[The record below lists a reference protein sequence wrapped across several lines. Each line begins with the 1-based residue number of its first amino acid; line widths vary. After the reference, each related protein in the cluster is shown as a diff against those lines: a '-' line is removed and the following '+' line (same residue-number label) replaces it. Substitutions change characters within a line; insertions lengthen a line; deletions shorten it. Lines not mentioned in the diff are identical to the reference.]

1 MEHAGCKAGFAVSSR
16 ILPPRQVCYKE
27 RHFLLLPWRGS
38 PEEGRR
44 SGFDSHEFNGRRSL
58 HRVRLPDGISK
69 LFTRSDNDDQRFD
82 VGES

>member
-1 MEHAGCKAGFAVSSR
+1 MTSLGLARRHTAGVWLPLAALLSMFLSS
-16 ILPPRQVCYKE
+16 
-27 RHFLLLPWRGS
+27 WRGS

-69 LFTRSDNDDQRFD
+69 LVARSDKDDQQFD
-82 VGES
+82 SNAS

>member
-1 MEHAGCKAGFAVSSR
+1 
-16 ILPPRQVCYKE
+16 
-27 RHFLLLPWRGS
+27 LPWRGS

-69 LFTRSDNDDQRFD
+69 LVARSDKDDQQFD
-82 VGES
+82 SNAS